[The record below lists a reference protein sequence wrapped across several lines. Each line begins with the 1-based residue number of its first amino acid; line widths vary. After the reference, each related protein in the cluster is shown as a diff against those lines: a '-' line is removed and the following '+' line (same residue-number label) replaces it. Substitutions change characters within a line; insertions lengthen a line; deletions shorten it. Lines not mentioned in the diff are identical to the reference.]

1 MITNFLFIDSYIMPT
16 LSETSSS
23 CNSSSSDEEGANPK
37 AIDSFPIHTAELH
50 SQESDLQAV
59 LDDELAANTNDTSID
74 IHSDSR

>member
-1 MITNFLFIDSYIMPT
+1 MPT

-37 AIDSFPIHTAELH
+37 ATDNFPIHTAELH
-50 SQESDLQAV
+50 SQESEIQAV
-59 LDDELAANTNDTSID
+59 LGDELAANINDTSVD